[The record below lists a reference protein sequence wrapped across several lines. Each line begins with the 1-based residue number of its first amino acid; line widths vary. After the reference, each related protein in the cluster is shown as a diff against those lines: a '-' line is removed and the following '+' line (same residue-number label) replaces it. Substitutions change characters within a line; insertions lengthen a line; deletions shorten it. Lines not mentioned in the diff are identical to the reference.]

1 MRYRLPLSIPFLLL
15 PLALLALGSSAA
27 WAQQDKPL
35 MINAGYTVQTDSN
48 LFRLPSGADTRA
60 ILGKDSGAEQV
71 GVSTVGLSF
80 VTNQSLQRF
89 ELDAS
94 LVDYRYQN
102 FDYLSFTATN
112 YDAAWRWSLTPRLT
126 GNLTSTRKETLNSFA
141 DYQGFTHR
149 NQRTDTNNRLDARYE
164 LSGPWRL
171 LAGVTQAERL
181 NEQALVAGG
190 DYRSTAADLGLAHV
204 YSSGSSITMVGS
216 LANGNYLNHIV
227 PNTGAYDDSYKQLD
241 ARLQL
246 HWAFSG
252 NTTLDGSL
260 SQINRSH
267 PTYGQRDYSG
277 LTANAALNWDVTGKT
292 RLTARYARELGE
304 YATSVS
310 NYSQTDRLQLGTVWT
325 LGAKTQLGFNVNYAQ
340 IDYLGS
346 PGTVSSQRRD
356 TTNDTSLSLG
366 WEPIQRLSFSA
377 ALQGANRGSTQTGLD
392 YDSTS
397 LSLSA
402 QYSF

>member
-15 PLALLALGSSAA
+15 PLALLALGSSTA

-35 MINAGYTVQTDSN
+35 MINAGYTLQTDSN

-149 NQRTDTNNRLDARYE
+149 NQRTDTNDRLDARYE

-190 DYRSTAADLGLAHV
+190 DYRSTGADLGLAHV

-216 LANGNYLNHIV
+216 LANGNYLNRTL

-292 RLTARYARELGE
+292 RLTARYARELGD

-325 LGAKTQLGFNVNYAQ
+325 LGAKTQLGINVNYAQ

-346 PGTVSSQRRD
+346 PGTVTSQRHD
-356 TTNDTSLSLG
+356 NTTDTSLSLG

>member
-15 PLALLALGSSAA
+15 PLALLALGSSTA

-190 DYRSTAADLGLAHV
+190 DYRSTGADLGLAHV

-216 LANGNYLNHIV
+216 LDNGNYLNRTL
-227 PNTGAYDDSYKQLD
+227 PNTGAYDDSFKQLD

-356 TTNDTSLSLG
+356 TTNDTSLSFG
-366 WEPIQRLSFSA
+366 WEPVQRLSVSA